1 MNEYFNKYKTGCS
14 MNSIGLVLT
23 IVLVMLKTFDVLD
36 ISWWWAFSPILISI
50 GLSVFLTIVGFII
63 FLITLLR

>member
-1 MNEYFNKYKTGCS
+1 MSEYFNNYKTGCS

-23 IVLVMLKTFDVLD
+23 IILVVLKACNVMD

-50 GLSVFLTIVGFII
+50 GLSVFLAIVGFVI